1 MVSLQRKYGLKCN
14 GRGVDWTKQT
24 SGERLSSAAAGFE
37 DSAYSAGN
45 KLKLFSLENLW
56 KMLEM
61 LCPFLTKWNKKLE
74 NYKIG

>member
-45 KLKLFSLENLW
+45 KLKLFSLENL
-56 KMLEM
+56 
-61 LCPFLTKWNKKLE
+61 
-74 NYKIG
+74 